1 MDKVIKE
8 SMIRII
14 DDNAEKSLPELMG
27 WLQERGMLLEC
38 KLIRYA
44 VEREYK
50 QLVEGG
56 LKKSDVKRLLIEKYC
71 LSLSSIKLYIKQ

>member
-8 SMIRII
+8 SIIRVI
-14 DDNAEKSLPELMG
+14 DDNAGKSLPELME

-50 QLVEGG
+50 QLVDGG
-56 LKKSDVKRLLIEKYC
+56 LKKSNAKTLLCEKYC